1 MKSYFTI
8 AALSAFAALVSLAAQ
23 AQTAPMTRAQV
34 SAELAAARSSGALER
49 VASEG
54 FGLPTPVVREAA
66 PANAPAAAAAQ
77 PQAPTSQSG
86 LTRAEV
92 RAELARARAAGEMDF
107 AAAEVN
113 GTSPY
118 QARPVDTP
126 IYARKGSNG
135 NVR

>member
-8 AALSAFAALVSLAAQ
+8 AALSAFAALVSLSAQ

-34 SAELAAARSSGALER
+34 SAELAAARYSGALEH
-49 VASEG
+49 VPSEG
-54 FGLPTPVVREAA
+54 FGLPTPAVQEVA

-77 PQAPTSQSG
+77 PEAPTSQSG

-113 GTSPY
+113 GSSPY
-118 QARPVDTP
+118 EARPVNP
-126 IYARKGSNG
+126 PVYARQGSD
-135 NVR
+135 R

>member
-8 AALSAFAALVSLAAQ
+8 AALSAFAALVSLSAQ

-34 SAELAAARSSGALER
+34 S
-49 VASEG
+49 
-54 FGLPTPVVREAA
+54 AA

-113 GTSPY
+113 GSSPY
-118 QARPVDTP
+118 EARPVGAP
-126 IYARKGSNG
+126 VYARQG